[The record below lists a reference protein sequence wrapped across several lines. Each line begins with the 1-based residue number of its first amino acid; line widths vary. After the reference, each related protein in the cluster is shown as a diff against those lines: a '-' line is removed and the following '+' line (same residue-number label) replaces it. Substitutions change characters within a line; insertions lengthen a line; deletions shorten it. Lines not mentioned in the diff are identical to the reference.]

1 MWTYNLRFQ
10 TYESYKLRKGK
21 IQYISKLSLVVSIM
35 IPIYIFATIIY
46 PYSYIDYLLPT
57 VNLLV
62 WY

>member
-1 MWTYNLRFQ
+1 MILLLTTTGMRIGGMANI
-10 TYESYKLRKGK
+10 K
-21 IQYISKLSLVVSIM
+21 IQYISKLSLAVSIM
-35 IPIYIFATIIY
+35 IPIYVFATIIY